1 MRAPMKT
8 KFLLIL
14 LTVALLSPLGA
25 LADYIVVKGRRYV
38 SIDDVAARYQMRSSD
53 QKSQVTISKQGARAV
68 FFPDKRYVLINGRR
82 YTMSFAALRSGKLY
96 LAQLDVNTMLDPVLG
111 QRSVPRHPLGTI
123 VLDPGHGGKDNGAQG
138 AVYREKDLTL
148 KLSRKVSDLLKRAGY
163 NIVLTRNSDV
173 YLTLDRRVQ
182 IAREKKANLFL
193 SIHVNATQD
202 RSISGIESYAM
213 TPANAPSSNSER
225 PDSDAYIGNRN
236 DLNNMAIAHE
246 LQRSMLTKTGAV
258 DRGFKRARFHVL
270 RSAPCPAT
278 LVEIGF
284 ISNRAEER
292 KLGNDAYLDT
302 LARGIADG
310 VLQYHR
316 TLLRKQ

>member
-38 SIDDVAARYQMRSSD
+38 SVDDVAARYQMRSSD

-148 KLSRKVSDLLKRAGY
+148 KLSRKVADLLKRAGY

-246 LQRSMLTKTGAV
+246 LQR
-258 DRGFKRARFHVL
+258 
-270 RSAPCPAT
+270 
-278 LVEIGF
+278 
-284 ISNRAEER
+284 
-292 KLGNDAYLDT
+292 
-302 LARGIADG
+302 
-310 VLQYHR
+310 
-316 TLLRKQ
+316 